1 MSKLKSLQFVSV
13 PKSFSAD
20 PTLARRNKFLTQ
32 LEQQLA
38 LAQNESYVVHRQRWV
53 KQQDGSKQL
62 VESPKRVKRWWRTD
76 AAGNCFFILRYGNK
90 LVPIADGKSAIAV
103 GERSNLAAVI
113 EMVIAATKDGELDGA
128 FEDAKAMP
136 RTVKKK
142 AA

>member
-38 LAQNESYVVHRQRWV
+38 LAQNENYLVHRQRWV

-113 EMVIAATKDGELDGA
+113 EMVIAAAKDGELDGA